1 MDIRTCETCGTT
13 LRARH
18 SHRARFCSSKCRSK
32 GFRAAQRALPIELT
46 TRERWIRRSSTKVPL
61 TVAGMVASSTDPR
74 TWSRYRE
81 ASKSTAGAGLGFV
94 LNGDGVVCLDLDH
107 AISPD
112 GSLAPWAEDI
122 LRKAGPTYTEV
133 SPSGHGL
140 HIFGFADVRQGR
152 RIRRSG
158 GYAVE
163 VYGTGRFLTVTG
175 DRFRGS
181 PSALADI
188 SALVDEL
195 T

>member
-1 MDIRTCETCGTT
+1 M
-13 LRARH
+13 A
-18 SHRARFCSSKCRSK
+18 
-32 GFRAAQRALPIELT
+32 
-46 TRERWIRRSSTKVPL
+46 
-61 TVAGMVASSTDPR
+61 ASSTDPR
-74 TWSRYRE
+74 TWSSYRE

-94 LNGDGVVCLDLDH
+94 LNGDGIVCLDLDH
-107 AISPD
+107 AILPD
-112 GSLAPWAEDI
+112 GYLTTWAEDI
-122 LRKAGPTYTEV
+122 LRKAGPTYAEV

-140 HIFGFADVRQGR
+140 HIFGFAHVRQGR